1 MNALNGR
8 KLGLAIAGL
17 AVAAT
22 ASAYGL
28 RADAHSEHGVA
39 AIVKP
44 IPGLAC
50 GWEGNPCQLEALVV
64 TANAQG

>member
-1 MNALNGR
+1 MKALNGL
-8 KLGLAIAGL
+8 KLGVAITGL

-28 RADAHSEHGVA
+28 RADARSEHGVA
-39 AIVKP
+39 AIADP
-44 IPGLAC
+44 IPGLTC